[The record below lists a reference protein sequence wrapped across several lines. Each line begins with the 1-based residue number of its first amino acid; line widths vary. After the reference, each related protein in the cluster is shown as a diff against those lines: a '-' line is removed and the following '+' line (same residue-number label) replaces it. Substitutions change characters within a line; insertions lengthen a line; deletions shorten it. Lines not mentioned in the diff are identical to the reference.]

1 MDRGKEQALS
11 RSRDSGEIA
20 APQQPT
26 QRGAALPLTR
36 MHPLFRAP
44 VCGSQPPRRPMPLA
58 CLPPA
63 SHLPA
68 ALSDAWP
75 CWAVG
80 WGWGGCPSAA
90 RLRHARDTRPARE
103 VPLKK
108 KGSWLMPWL
117 RHSASR
123 RRAHSYPPPRP
134 RARAGGR
141 GAGRGGRARAPAR
154 APSAVAGS
162 AACRASCALC
172 AELGLFIE
180 TCGSMY
186 RGV

>member
-1 MDRGKEQALS
+1 MARGSLGAVDRGKEQALS

-20 APQQPT
+20 APQHPT
-26 QRGAALPLTR
+26 QRGAALTLTR
-36 MHPLFRAP
+36 MHRLFRAP

-75 CWAVG
+75 CWAMLHG
-80 WGWGGCPSAA
+80 WGWGWGCPSMCYG
-90 RLRHARDTRPARE
+90 RQRRHARDTRPARE
-103 VPLKK
+103 VALKE

-123 RRAHSYPPPRP
+123 RRVHTPYPPIPPAPRP
-134 RARAGGR
+134 RARR
-141 GAGRGGRARAPAR
+141 GARRPRAAPRAPRPVALRR
-154 APSAVAGS
+154 AGPFKYV
-162 AACRASCALC
+162 
-172 AELGLFIE
+172 
-180 TCGSMY
+180 
-186 RGV
+186 